1 MFKKSKKTED
11 ILVQDALLKE
21 ISEDVKN
28 DKMKDLWD
36 RYGLFIIIFVAL
48 ALTAAVSFESFRSWA
63 KKRDQEIS
71 NAYAVAISLQN
82 QGRLDESMKLL
93 QNISERSGLYADIAK
108 LQIANIYFE
117 QNKPQEAVDLL
128 QQLVSKRSVS
138 RQMKDI
144 AALKLAAYKLDAD
157 APAAEVE
164 KLLSPLTEE
173 GNGSYNVARELLA
186 MLYIREGN
194 LEKAKAEY
202 EMIVAS
208 ASSSD
213 ALKSRAQDM
222 ITIISDQ
229 NK

>member
-21 ISEDVKN
+21 ISEDVKS
-28 DKMKDLWD
+28 DKMRDLWD

-48 ALTAAVSFESFRSWA
+48 ALTAAVSFESFRNWA
-63 KKRDQEIS
+63 QKRDQEIS

-128 QQLVSKRSVS
+128 QQLVTKRGVS

-144 AALKLAAYKLDAD
+144 AALKLAAYKLDSD
-157 APAAEVE
+157 APAAEIE
-164 KLLSPLTEE
+164 ELLFPLTEE

-208 ASSSD
+208 VNSSD

>member
-117 QNKPQEAVDLL
+117 QNKPQEAVNLL

>member
-48 ALTAAVSFESFRSWA
+48 ALTASVSFESFRSWA

-117 QNKPQEAVDLL
+117 QNKPQEAVNLL

>member
-48 ALTAAVSFESFRSWA
+48 ALTAAVSFESFRSWS

>member
-173 GNGSYNVARELLA
+173 GNGGYNVARELLA

>member
-164 KLLSPLTEE
+164 KLLFPLTEE

>member
-1 MFKKSKKTED
+1 
-11 ILVQDALLKE
+11 
-21 ISEDVKN
+21 
-28 DKMKDLWD
+28 MKDLWD

>member
-28 DKMKDLWD
+28 DKMKYLWY

-71 NAYAVAISLQN
+71 NAYAVAIFLQN

-117 QNKPQEAVDLL
+117 QNKPQEAVNLL